1 MFMDYNYMLKIINKI
16 KEICDDNDFI
26 KDFNHVNQMACE
38 DMPINIDELKE
49 IANKYKEELNI
60 IIDMENHT
68 GVSFNSY
75 FLNYWLEYAITL
87 RNGLIKVFVYRKLK
101 KDLNDNIKRNISE
114 VNIITLYNLIEN
126 IK

>member
-1 MFMDYNYMLKIINKI
+1 MDYNYMLKIINKI
-16 KEICDDNDFI
+16 KEICDDNVFI
-26 KDFNHVNQMACE
+26 KDFDCVNQMVCE
-38 DMPINIDELKE
+38 NMPINIDELKE

-75 FLNYWLEYAITL
+75 FLNYWLEYAIAL

-114 VNIITLYNLIEN
+114 GNIITLYNLIEN

>member
-26 KDFNHVNQMACE
+26 KDFDYVNQMACG
-38 DMPINIDELKE
+38 DIPINIDELKE

-114 VNIITLYNLIEN
+114 GNIITLYNLIEN

>member
-1 MFMDYNYMLKIINKI
+1 MDYNYMLKIINKI

-26 KDFNHVNQMACE
+26 EDFDYVNQMACG
-38 DMPINIDELKE
+38 DIPINIDELKE

-114 VNIITLYNLIEN
+114 GNIITLYNLIEN

>member
-1 MFMDYNYMLKIINKI
+1 MDYNYMLKIINKI
-16 KEICDDNDFI
+16 KEICDDNFFI
-26 KDFNHVNQMACE
+26 KDFDHVNQMACE

-49 IANKYKEELNI
+49 IANKYEKELNI

-114 VNIITLYNLIEN
+114 GNIITLYNLIEN

>member
-1 MFMDYNYMLKIINKI
+1 MDYNYMLKIINKI
-16 KEICDDNDFI
+16 KEICDDNVFI
-26 KDFNHVNQMACE
+26 KDFDYVNQMACG
-38 DMPINIDELKE
+38 DIPINIDELKE

-114 VNIITLYNLIEN
+114 GNIITLYNLIEN

>member
-1 MFMDYNYMLKIINKI
+1 MDYNYMLKIINKI

-26 KDFNHVNQMACE
+26 KDFDYVNQMACG
-38 DMPINIDELKE
+38 DIPINIDELKE

-114 VNIITLYNLIEN
+114 GNIITLYNLIEN